1 MLRLTRLYLR
11 SYLLRD
17 LLILAAVVAIALLY
31 WMFSYT
37 HGYKWLIAWWIAGC
51 VAYTFVTSFRH
62 AFDSDRCVSPI
73 LLPVSEPV
81 KFSFTLIRTLILFPA
96 LSFAGIIVPLS
107 IFSHASFHS
116 LITLLTYSRLPLYH
130 LPVVPYFLLW
140 FSSLALLTATFPP
153 RFRPAATLAALVIA
167 YISLSVLD
175 VSGVTSYPFVT
186 INTDIWIKGFE
197 WQSIYSWTG
206 LPVKAQYF
214 ISYLWLLML
223 PAAVVAISYFRFKEI
238 NFSRWN

>member
-81 KFSFTLIRTLILFPA
+81 KFSFTLIRTLILFLPHDPA
-96 LSFAGIIVPLS
+96 RPSDSMKPTLSFM
-107 IFSHASFHS
+107 SFC
-116 LITLLTYSRLPLYH
+116 TPVAKVLPCE
-130 LPVVPYFLLW
+130 
-140 FSSLALLTATFPP
+140 
-153 RFRPAATLAALVIA
+153 
-167 YISLSVLD
+167 
-175 VSGVTSYPFVT
+175 GVTHTST
-186 INTDIWIKGFE
+186 
-197 WQSIYSWTG
+197 S
-206 LPVKAQYF
+206 
-214 ISYLWLLML
+214 
-223 PAAVVAISYFRFKEI
+223 
-238 NFSRWN
+238 